1 MVWKKYNILHCLVN
15 AGFFSYLF
23 TIYKFAAGFPGPCV
37 TELNSNQA
45 VYDVSALA
53 TIRQINLFVF
63 VRLLLNFYC
72 WQNLPE
78 NQLNGQVGISSSNTA
93 VIVWSSFVTFI

>member
-1 MVWKKYNILHCLVN
+1 MVQKKYNVLDCLVN

-45 VYDVSALA
+45 VYDVSASCHPLKLSHYK
-53 TIRQINLFVF
+53 TNKPICV
-63 VRLLLNFYC
+63 LLDGF
-72 WQNLPE
+72 
-78 NQLNGQVGISSSNTA
+78 
-93 VIVWSSFVTFI
+93 